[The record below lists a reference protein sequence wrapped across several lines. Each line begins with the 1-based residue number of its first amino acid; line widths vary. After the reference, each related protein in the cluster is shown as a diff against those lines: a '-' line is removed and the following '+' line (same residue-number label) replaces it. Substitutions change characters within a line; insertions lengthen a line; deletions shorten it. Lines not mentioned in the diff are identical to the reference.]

1 MCTKSLI
8 NSSTDFISNRDIVE
22 LENWIHRICWIK
34 FQLCSN
40 CYTDL
45 LDAGWLPQFFF
56 GLTRLQVLYIVL
68 FFSTKMLFFVI
79 IA

>member
-45 LDAGWLPQFFF
+45 LDAG
-56 GLTRLQVLYIVL
+56 
-68 FFSTKMLFFVI
+68 
-79 IA
+79 